1 MKFTDFCVFRMC
13 ACVFCIEDRDLART
27 QVGTDVWDLMQLKG
41 KEEIVS
47 DDKFVTTDI
56 AAIEVN
62 RVADELTSKLE
73 SLESIIDSRIPDAL
87 ASDNNNGTDVT
98 DEVKEEAEEDRK
110 VKCMSAKSNG
120 ENVQKLSISTSPLD
134 YSVTLPT
141 IESMQIHHI
150 HEEEEGVPF
159 LGDLNYEEDEKIKVV
174 FEDVG
179 FLHGGMGGTN
189 LKDMNKETQ
198 RHGHGHVNSNDFD
211 AVTGEFLSFLR
222 DDNESVVASSSE
234 SSPRARLLR
243 EFEKETFF
251 TDGGLGGWDFLL
263 SEDSKFPD
271 ETIACDELKLEEAGK
286 SDMIDSSRSI
296 SGQSFFLCK
305 SCLGIKVSGS

>member
-1 MKFTDFCVFRMC
+1 MC
-13 ACVFCIEDRDLART
+13 ACVSCIEDPDLART
-27 QVGTDVWDLMQLKG
+27 QVSTDVWDLMQLKG

-56 AAIEVN
+56 EAIEVN
-62 RVADELTSKLE
+62 RVANELASKLE

-87 ASDNNNGTDVT
+87 ASDNNIVTDVT

-110 VKCMSAKSNG
+110 VECMSANSNG
-120 ENVQKLSISTSPLD
+120 ENVQKWSISTSPLD
-134 YSVTLPT
+134 YSVALPT
-141 IESMQIHHI
+141 TESMQNHHI
-150 HEEEEGVPF
+150 HEEEEGVPL

-174 FEDVG
+174 FEDEG

-189 LKDMNKETQ
+189 LKDTNKETQ
-198 RHGHGHVNSNDFD
+198 RHGHGHVNSNDFE

-286 SDMIDSSRSI
+286 NDMIDSSRSI

-305 SCLGIKVSGS
+305 RCLGINVSGS

>member
-1 MKFTDFCVFRMC
+1 MW
-13 ACVFCIEDRDLART
+13 ACVFCIKDPELART

-41 KEEIVS
+41 KEEILS

-56 AAIEVN
+56 EAIEVN
-62 RVADELTSKLE
+62 HVADELTSKLE

-87 ASDNNNGTDVT
+87 ASDNNNVTNVT

-110 VKCMSAKSNG
+110 VKCMNVNSNG
-120 ENVQKLSISTSPLD
+120 ENVQNSSISTSPLD
-134 YSVTLPT
+134 YSVALPT
-141 IESMQIHHI
+141 IESMQNHHV
-150 HEEEEGVPF
+150 HVEEEGVPL

-174 FEDVG
+174 FEDEG

-189 LKDMNKETQ
+189 LKDMDKETQ
-198 RHGHGHVNSNDFD
+198 RHRSGQGHGHGHGHVNSNDFE

-243 EFEKETFF
+243 EFEKETLF

-271 ETIACDELKLEEAGK
+271 ETIAGDELKLEEAGK

-305 SCLGIKVSGS
+305 RYLGIKVSGS